1 MKAPVIATVNVYD
14 ASPLRQVYRIH
25 IQFDPYPGR
34 DWTVTETKL
43 AAQVWAEK
51 LIAIDGSLLPG
62 WLQRMRYEVHPAL
75 ANQILPNTAGH
86 YVGAGTSVYIDEAP
100 AESRLNNPFQLEF
113 RLQMLRNE
121 LAAQVPA

>member
-1 MKAPVIATVNVYD
+1 MKAPVIVTVNAFD
-14 ASPLRQVYRIH
+14 ESSLRQVYQIH

-34 DWTVTETKL
+34 DWSVTETKL

-51 LIAIDGSLLPG
+51 LVAIDGSLFPG

-75 ANQILPNTAGH
+75 ATQIPNTAGH

-113 RLQMLRNE
+113 TIQMLRNE